1 MMSAV
6 SRVVSF
12 VVAAAIG
19 GLVVAWLTRDPAPE
33 YQSAGHSGFA
43 DGPAVFAP
51 PTALAEVTQMP
62 AAERI
67 RLGGYV
73 EARRMVRLSAQA
85 PGRVTYVAGEAGERV
100 SAGQVVVALDDEA
113 LQPQYRAAWADLS
126 AQMTGIEDAQTQ
138 LYKNLYGPRTPSMGG
153 PGYDAYEQATVPF
166 FNMAQGFFNQMFP
179 GAGASPFGAM
189 PTQTQQQ
196 AQRDGAAQSAARAA
210 YEQQVTR
217 LAAAQSRIDG
227 LDAQLR
233 DRRAIAPWQGAIL
246 TRHVRVGDIVQPG
259 QPLADIAD
267 VDQLDVRIEVPVAQV
282 TNLKIGDQVPVTL
295 NHSNIWAPV
304 AQIYPAASEGQHT
317 VTVKLALPAGVRA
330 APGMYALAWIAQ
342 PGGGSPSQL
351 APAIPSTAI
360 VRRGS
365 LPVAFAVGPDGRVEM
380 RVLRL
385 GDEQGGNTAVLSG
398 LSAGEKVVAHPS
410 PGLTTGDSLYGH
422 RP

>member
-1 MMSAV
+1 MISAV
-6 SRVVSF
+6 SRVFSF

-19 GLVVAWLTRDPAPE
+19 GLVVAWLLRAPE
-33 YQSAGHSGFA
+33 SDYEATGHSAMPGA
-43 DGPAVFAP
+43 AVFSP
-51 PTALAEVTQMP
+51 STSLAEVTQMP

-73 EARRMVRLSAQA
+73 EPRRTVRLSAQA
-85 PGRVTYVAGEAGERV
+85 PGRVAYVAGDAGERV

-113 LQPQYRAAWADLS
+113 LQPQYRAAWADLT

-138 LYKNLYGPRTPSMGG
+138 LYKKLYGPRTPSMGG
-153 PGYDAYEQATVPF
+153 PAFDAYEQGTVPF
-166 FNMAQGFFNQMFP
+166 FNMAQGFFNQMMP
-179 GAGASPFGAM
+179 GMGASPFSAR

-196 AQRDGAAQSAARAA
+196 AQRDGAAMSAARAA
-210 YEQQVTR
+210 YEQQLTR
-217 LAAAQSRIDG
+217 LAAAQSRVDG

-233 DRRAIAPWQGAIL
+233 DRNSIAPWQGAIL

-267 VDQLDVRIEVPVAQV
+267 VDQLNVRIEVPVAQV
-282 TNLKIGDQVPVTL
+282 ANLQIGDQVPVTL
-295 NHSNIWAPV
+295 NNSNIWAPV

-317 VTVKLALPAGVRA
+317 VTVKLALPAGADA

-360 VRRGS
+360 ARRGS
-365 LPVAFAVGPDGRVEM
+365 LPVAFAVGSDGRVEM

-398 LSAGEKVVAHPS
+398 LRAGERVVAEPS
-410 PGLTTGDSLYGH
+410 PGLKSGDSLYGV